1 MHIAIYDMDRTITRK
16 GTFTPFLIF
25 AARRRAPWRLVALPL
40 WVLAM
45 ASHKAG
51 MVARKPLKQFGF
63 RLLLGRTISTDT
75 AQELADA
82 YATHT
87 LAQNILPG
95 ALPRIAADRTEG
107 RMLVMATAAPDFYAR
122 AIGTALG
129 FDAVIATRHDRA
141 GGNVSHRIVGENCY
155 GPQKLARIQNWMID
169 NALTPDSTRFYSDD
183 LSDAPTLD
191 WAGESY
197 VVNADA
203 KLAQIAQDRG
213 WTTLSLR

>member
-63 RLLLGRTISTDT
+63 RLFLGRTISAAT
-75 AQELADA
+75 AQGLADA

-87 LAQNILPG
+87 LAQNIQPG
-95 ALPRIAADRTEG
+95 ALPRIAADRAEG
-107 RMLVMATAAPDFYAR
+107 RMLVMATAAPDFYACT
-122 AIGTALG
+122 IGAALG
-129 FDAVIATRHDRA
+129 FNAVVATRHDRTE
-141 GGNVSHRIVGENCY
+141 GGISHRIVGENCY
-155 GPQKLARIQNWMID
+155 GPHKLAMIHAWLAD
-169 NALTPDSTRFYSDD
+169 NALAPHSTRFYTDD

-191 WAGESY
+191 WADEAY

-203 KLAQIAQDRG
+203 KMAQIAQARG
-213 WTTLSLR
+213 WTTVDLR

>member
-1 MHIAIYDMDRTITRK
+1 
-16 GTFTPFLIF
+16 FTPFLIF

-63 RLLLGRTISTDT
+63 RLFLGRTISTDT

-82 YATHT
+82 YAAHT

-95 ALPRIAADRTEG
+95 AIPRVEADRAAG

-129 FDAVIATRHDRA
+129 FDAVIATRHDRT
-141 GGNVSHRIVGENCY
+141 GGGVSHRIVGENCY
-155 GPQKLARIQNWMID
+155 GPQKLARIRAWLTD
-169 NALTPDSTRFYSDD
+169 NALTADSTRFYSDD

>member
-25 AARRRAPWRLVALPL
+25 AARTRAPWRLVALPL

-51 MVARKPLKQFGF
+51 MVARKPLKQFGL
-63 RLLLGRTISTDT
+63 RLFLGRTVSAAT
-75 AQELADA
+75 AQALADA
-82 YATHT
+82 YAVHT
-87 LAQNILPG
+87 LAQNMLPG
-95 ALPRIAADRTEG
+95 AILRIEADRAEG

-122 AIGTALG
+122 NIGTALG
-129 FDAVIATRHDRA
+129 FDAVIATRHDRT

-155 GPQKLARIQNWMID
+155 GPHKLARIRAWLTD
-169 NALTPDSTRFYSDD
+169 NALHADSTRFYTDD

-191 WAGESY
+191 WADEGY

-203 KLAQIAQDRG
+203 KLTRIAQDRG